1 MSASDQS
8 EPALPVPRGVR
19 IAGAWSWNI
28 VLIVAASAIVI
39 WGLAQIRL
47 VVVPLLL
54 AALMSALLLPAVD
67 AMTRRKVPRMLAV
80 AIVMLLLLCT
90 VSGLLWLAV
99 AQLRQGYPE
108 LQERAIEFWEAT
120 RLWLLD
126 SPLNISQEDLN
137 SIGRDV
143 VAAIRADAQSLLSSA
158 LSVGTTAGHV
168 VAGLLLTLFATL
180 FFLLDGGRIWQ
191 WTQGFVPAAARPAV
205 NGAASA
211 GWQTLGNFVRVQV
224 LVALIDAVGIGF
236 GAWLLGVPLA
246 APIAILVFLGSFI
259 PVVGAVLTGTLAV
272 FIALVSLGPI
282 KALIMLAIVLGV
294 QQVES
299 HVLQPIIM
307 GSAVSIHPLGV
318 VLAVA
323 TGSIVAG
330 IPGALFAVPLAAFVN
345 VFAFTIVSRADANP
359 GDSGSVPARPPGAH
373 EQR

>member
-191 WTQGFVPAAARPAV
+191 WTQGFVPSAARPAV

-345 VFAFTIVSRADANP
+345 VFAFTIVSRAEANP
-359 GDSGSVPARPPGAH
+359 GGSGSVPARSPGAH

>member
-345 VFAFTIVSRADANP
+345 VFAFTIVSRTDANP
-359 GDSGSVPARPPGAH
+359 DGSGSVPARPPGAH

>member
-1 MSASDQS
+1 MSASDRS

-168 VAGLLLTLFATL
+168 VAGLLLTLFTTL

-191 WTQGFVPAAARPAV
+191 WTQGFVPSAARPAV

-345 VFAFTIVSRADANP
+345 VFAFTIVSRTEANP
-359 GDSGSVPARPPGAH
+359 GDSGSVPARPPGTQ